1 MSVTVRCPKCNSN
14 AHACL
19 VRHPFMNQKAE
30 MEVRCTTCGIRKY
43 GADADRLVAE
53 AEARNATRAA
63 SDVSLRVA
71 AEQESR
77 ARREAAERVLRE
89 RKEAADALRAEQDRA
104 EAKRIRAEETARTKK
119 RERDTKYREAKRVA
133 LLAEAEG
140 VYVTPMYPIT
150 HLNIEMVLES
160 EPEAV
165 LEVLEVVEP
174 EVVLEVVEPEAVLEV
189 VEPEAVLESEPEPVV
204 EVAVVEYPK
213 CAWPR
218 CKKLAM
224 GPSKYCCR
232 TCSNLNAH
240 QRETI
245 AKAARKA
252 AARQAV
258 AEAAEAAAAEAAE
271 AKRVEEEKKE
281 AERKLRLET
290 QRERERAAAA
300 VLNEKRKV
308 VEAIIARRNAEKE
321 ANKDRAA
328 VARRR
333 WAAMASTRTRL
344 LVGAT
349 PELVASLCSSPWCC
363 NPRRVTSVYCSSKCK
378 DDVSRAKH
386 HPQQVTE

>member
-1 MSVTVRCPKCNSN
+1 
-14 AHACL
+14 
-19 VRHPFMNQKAE
+19 
-30 MEVRCTTCGIRKY
+30 MEVRCTTCGTRKY

-63 SDVSLRVA
+63 SDVALRAA

-77 ARREAAERVLRE
+77 ALRAAAERVLRE

-133 LLAEAEG
+133 AAEPEG

-150 HLNIEMVLES
+150 HLNIEL
-160 EPEAV
+160 
-165 LEVLEVVEP
+165 VLEVVEP
-174 EVVLEVVEPEAVLEV
+174 EAVVEVVEPEAVIEVVQPEPEAVIEVVEPEAVLEV
-189 VEPEAVLESEPEPVV
+189 VEPVVQPESEAVLESEPEPVV

-258 AEAAEAAAAEAAE
+258 AEVKRVEEAET
-271 AKRVEEEKKE
+271 KRVEEEKKE

>member
-1 MSVTVRCPKCNSN
+1 
-14 AHACL
+14 
-19 VRHPFMNQKAE
+19 

-189 VEPEAVLESEPEPVV
+189 VEPEVVLESEPEPVV